1 MCYFGQ
7 ARLKPRLRIHR
18 SSFIVH
24 RSSFIVHRSSFIVHR
39 SSFIVHRS
47 SFIVHRSS
55 FIVHRSS
62 FIVHRS
68 SFIVHRSSF
77 SSMSTLYLVATPI
90 GNLEDISARALRMLR
105 EVALIAAEDTRVTRH
120 LLSHF
125 AIATPLV
132 AYTDA
137 YQRQKAGRQAR
148 VLQTLDAGQD
158 VALVSDAGTPGLSD
172 PGYELVQAALAAGHA
187 VQAIPG
193 PSAIATALV
202 ASGLPADRF
211 LFVGFLPRKAAER
224 RSLLA
229 ELADE
234 PGTWIAFETPH
245 RLLDALADLLAV
257 QGDRQLAVAREL
269 TKRFEEIWRGPASG
283 ALGHYT
289 ANPPR
294 GEITLVVAGTGRR
307 RDQERWPEARL
318 REAIELLIGEGMAPS
333 GIARAAA
340 RLSGWP
346 RAEVY
351 ELVVG
356 WE

>member
-1 MCYFGQ
+1 
-7 ARLKPRLRIHR
+7 
-18 SSFIVH
+18 
-24 RSSFIVHRSSFIVHR
+24 
-39 SSFIVHRS
+39 
-47 SFIVHRSS
+47 
-55 FIVHRSS
+55 
-62 FIVHRS
+62 
-68 SFIVHRSSF
+68 
-77 SSMSTLYLVATPI
+77 MSTLYLIATPI
-90 GNLEDISARALRMLR
+90 GNLEDISQRALRVLR

-125 AIATPLV
+125 AIATPL
-132 AYTDA
+132 ATYTDA
-137 YQRQKAGRQAR
+137 YDRQKAGRQGR
-148 VLQTLDAGQD
+148 VLEVLAAGHD

-172 PGYELVQAALAAGHA
+172 PGYELVRAALAAGHA

-193 PSAIATALV
+193 PSAITTALA

-234 PGTWIAFETPH
+234 PGTWIAFEAPH

-257 QGDRQLAVAREL
+257 QGDRQIAVAREL
-269 TKRFEEIWRGPASG
+269 TKRFEEVWRGPASQ
-283 ALGHYT
+283 ALAHYT

-294 GEITLVVAGTGRR
+294 GEITLVAAGTGRR
-307 RDQERWPEARL
+307 RDKERWPEARL
-318 REAIELLIGEGMAPS
+318 RETIDLLAGEGMSPS
-333 GIARAAA
+333 GTARVAA

-351 ELVVG
+351 DLVARQA
-356 WE
+356 